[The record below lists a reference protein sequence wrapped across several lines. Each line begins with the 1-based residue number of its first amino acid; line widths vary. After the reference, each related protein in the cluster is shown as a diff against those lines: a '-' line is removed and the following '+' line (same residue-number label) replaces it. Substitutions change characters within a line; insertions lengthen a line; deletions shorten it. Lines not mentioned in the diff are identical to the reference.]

1 VTNESLT
8 FQLRDHRQRLFD
20 RILRWFRHIAD
31 SKIDHIEPV
40 AAEIFQVVV
49 HAVDQLLVGTGMK
62 PRVVG
67 PSTCADFRHDHEA
80 LGIAEGHAPERGYSF
95 WYSLPVTRRVL
106 QTHGSPTACQFHC
119 PNPDDDS
126 VSPLVQQHPG
136 SRKVV
141 NIGRPIN
148 FKRGV

>member
-8 FQLRDHRQRLFD
+8 SQLRDHRQRLFD

-80 LGIAEGHAPERGYSF
+80 RGIAEGHAMSRRQRWSF
-95 WYSLPVTRRVL
+95 APRDNLIKHL
-106 QTHGSPTACQFHC
+106 GCGSSRARLAG
-119 PNPDDDS
+119 S
-126 VSPLVQQHPG
+126 VSY
-136 SRKVV
+136 
-141 NIGRPIN
+141 
-148 FKRGV
+148 